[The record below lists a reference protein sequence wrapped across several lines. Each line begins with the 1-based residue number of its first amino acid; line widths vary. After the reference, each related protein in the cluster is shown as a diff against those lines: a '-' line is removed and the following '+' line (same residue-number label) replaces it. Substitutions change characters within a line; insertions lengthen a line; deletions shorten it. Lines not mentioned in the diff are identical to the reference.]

1 MKYIATLILVFS
13 ISIAIGQNVES
24 EIGFIYMKAEYL
36 LETERY
42 DEAISEYSK
51 VINIDPSYK
60 DAIGKRA
67 TAKYAL
73 YSFSGVKSDIMES
86 ISINGIDANGVRL
99 LGLSNSNMGNHQ
111 AAVGSLILANTLFPS
126 DKEVLSAL
134 GTSALKSGDPRACK
148 VLEKSSS
155 NDDGKRYVSTI
166 CSNIP
171 KDKPS
176 KTRGSGKTKPKTTE
190 TVQRP
195 DNTRIDDIVTN
206 DPRSTN
212 TEDDR
217 TDQTQPE
224 DTPPVEEEPEAVID
238 DVVNEII
245 IDEDLTVIVK
255 NGLGSRRIIDQPS
268 ILLLSEKAGQV
279 TVDICVSTAGRV
291 ESAKLNESETTIN
304 TESLK
309 SLALRKAKEFWF
321 GRGEEECGT
330 IVLVIN
336 GG

>member
-1 MKYIATLILVFS
+1 MVFA

-73 YSFSGVKSDIMES
+73 YAFSGVKSDIMES

-111 AAVGSLILANTLFPS
+111 AAVGSLILANTLFPK

-134 GTSALKSGDPRACK
+134 GTSALKSGDHRACK
-148 VLEKSSS
+148 VLEKTSS

-166 CSNIP
+166 CANIP
-171 KDKPS
+171 KAKPS
-176 KTRGSGKTKPKTTE
+176 KKRGSDKTKPSTTDG
-190 TVQRP
+190 V
-195 DNTRIDDIVTN
+195 NTRVDDIVTN
-206 DPRSTN
+206 DPKSKN
-212 TEDDR
+212 TDAEK
-217 TDQTQPE
+217 TDQSQSK
-224 DTPPVEEEPEAVID
+224 DTPVVEEEPEVVVD
-238 DVVNEII
+238 DVVNEIV
-245 IDEDLTVIVK
+245 IDEDLTIIVK

-321 GRGEEECGT
+321 GRGDEECGT